1 MSCGNM
7 REKGE
12 KRRRSREKGDRK
24 ACRRTERE
32 LIRMRNGMETG
43 GTGRKA

>member
-12 KRRRSREKGDRK
+12 KRRRSQEKGDRK
-24 ACRRTERE
+24 ARRRTERE
-32 LIRMRNGMETG
+32 LIRMRTGMEMG